1 MTAPKLTPERS
12 AMCTHDWSATTD
24 DGFPICAKCGANKN
38 PPITVARTPMEI
50 AELRAFIEASNVVS
64 ITPEIVCGII
74 DAYEAL
80 QAERDRLAKRGSD
93 ADEEVQRLLHVLDER
108 TNERDRYRATL
119 EAADDL
125 TKTLYPPLEA
135 ICCGAKDP
143 VGVAQG
149 ALTMLDDEFRKEIG
163 R

>member
-1 MTAPKLTPERS
+1 MTAPKLTPERLN
-12 AMCTHDWSATTD
+12 A
-24 DGFPICAKCGANKN
+24 
-38 PPITVARTPMEI
+38 
-50 AELRAFIEASNVVS
+50 LRIEANYEDV
-64 ITPEIVCGII
+64 TGAEMHELL